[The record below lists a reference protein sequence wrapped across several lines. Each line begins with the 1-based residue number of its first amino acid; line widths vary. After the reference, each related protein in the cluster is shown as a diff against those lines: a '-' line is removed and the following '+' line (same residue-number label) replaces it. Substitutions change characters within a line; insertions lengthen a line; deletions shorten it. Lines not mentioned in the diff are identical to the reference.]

1 MNTNGSWIKLY
12 RSSLD
17 HWLFTEYRPL
27 TRQEAWIRILLTV
40 NYDYSKSLI
49 KGQIYE
55 CKPGQSLLSLE
66 SWARNFVWS
75 VQQVRTF
82 FKLLEADGM
91 VKTEGL
97 QYTTRLTVCNWDSYQ
112 SIATGEEQTDNKP
125 LTDGQQA
132 ANKPLTTTKESKE
145 YKERKEY
152 KKSLLSE
159 IEISDFP
166 EINNDYFEIA
176 KSFQLLFKNNLI
188 EAGTATTL
196 IDKANG
202 KWIDDVRLMIESD
215 KYTMDDLRA
224 VYLFLQKDAFW
235 KQNILS
241 ISKLREKMPQLK
253 LKIYNGN
260 GNGNSRTNNKEAT
273 SWGELA
279 QIVADSFANRS

>member
-112 SIATGEEQTDNKP
+112 SIVTDEEQADNKP
-125 LTDGQQA
+125 LTDGQQT

-145 YKERKEY
+145 SKEDNIDDSKTEKFNFKKALKNIGVENSIAADFMLVRKQ
-152 KKSLLSE
+152 KKASNTETAFNGIKNQIELSGLSANECIKIAVEKSWQGFKADWLLNDKNS
-159 IEISDFP
+159 
-166 EINNDYFEIA
+166 INGNTR
-176 KSFQLLFKNNLI
+176 FKNT
-188 EAGTATTL
+188 TASGSSYESP
-196 IDKANG
+196 ANADIFCG
-202 KWIDDVRLMIESD
+202 IK
-215 KYTMDDLRA
+215 
-224 VYLFLQKDAFW
+224 KD
-235 KQNILS
+235 
-241 ISKLREKMPQLK
+241 
-253 LKIYNGN
+253 
-260 GNGNSRTNNKEAT
+260 
-273 SWGELA
+273 
-279 QIVADSFANRS
+279 